1 MFVEPH
7 CKQASN
13 DMRLNHSLKTGKVMK
28 NDKVDLELSAAK
40 MEMPTSFKTLY
51 ESNIWICDT
60 GASSHSTNDATR
72 AKDIQASGTPSLGHT
87 GEAMNAVKTI
97 DVPGQFG
104 TKDGSLGIRVV
115 LTELNYSPK
124 LNFNLLSLSRLLQ
137 NGWIITSRNETCI
150 KIEDQSGNDIVFD
163 IVIPT
168 ACGAIFACRFIEE
181 MELSAASMDVGAK
194 INIWKAHGLLGHGNE
209 ESM

>member
-40 MEMPTSFKTLY
+40 MEMSTSFEILY
-51 ESNIWICDT
+51 VSDIWICDT
-60 GASSHSTNDATR
+60 GASSHSTNNATG
-72 AKDIQASGTPSLGHT
+72 AKNVQDSGSPSLGLT
-87 GEAMNAVKTI
+87 DEAMKAVKTI
-97 DVPGQFG
+97 DVPGQFV
-104 TKDGSLGIRVV
+104 TKDGSLHIQAV
-115 LTELNYSPK
+115 LTEVNYGPK

-137 NGWIITSRNETCI
+137 NGWIITSGNETCI

-168 ACGAIFACRFIEE
+168 AYGTIFACRF
-181 MELSAASMDVGAK
+181 V
-194 INIWKAHGLLGHGNE
+194 
-209 ESM
+209 